1 VTDHDRDHSPSE
13 RPLRGLLDDILS
25 FCAYFWTFLSFRSQQ
40 RINKTLKV
48 VYSPERK
55 TQVLENDDR
64 PNKCEY
70 CFRMGQINYIFGY
83 LEVFW

>member
-1 VTDHDRDHSPSE
+1 M
-13 RPLRGLLDDILS
+13 
-25 FCAYFWTFLSFRSQQ
+25 SFRSQQ

-64 PNKCEY
+64 PINCEY
-70 CFRMGQINYIFGY
+70 CFRMGQINSIFGY
-83 LEVFW
+83 LEVFLCDSFIAFGDNYRLSVAYLGPS